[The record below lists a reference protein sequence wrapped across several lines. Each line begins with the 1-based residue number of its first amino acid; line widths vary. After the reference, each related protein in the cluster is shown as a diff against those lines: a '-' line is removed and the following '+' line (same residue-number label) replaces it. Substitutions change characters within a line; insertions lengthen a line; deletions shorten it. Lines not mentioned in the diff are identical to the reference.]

1 MKFGGDL
8 TKLQYFL
15 SDIVFTVFKTDANN
29 FTARAVK
36 LFVHIDASQHHQR
49 MTCAKDRLN
58 PSAGSDDPWHT
69 SSLSHHF

>member
-1 MKFGGDL
+1 MQFGRDL

-15 SDIVFTVFKTDANN
+15 SDVVFTVFKTDANN
-29 FTARAVK
+29 LTACAVK
-36 LFVHIDASQHHQR
+36 LFVPIDASQHHQR

-58 PSAGSDDPWHT
+58 PSAGSDDPWRM